1 MLNKS
6 SYTFLIAID
15 QDARL
20 SRNDAVEFVNAIIQ
34 GLEVLPGGNV
44 SKQFEPQFRRLLQ
57 ENDYVVVID
66 KIKIAQK
73 KADEVK
79 DIMRDN
85 VQQLGDNVKLLDE
98 EVVPSALDIARTAYQ
113 VQE

>member
-1 MLNKS
+1 MNKNG
-6 SYTFLIAID
+6 YIFLIAID

-20 SRNDAVEFVNAIIQ
+20 SRNDAVEFTNAIIQ
-34 GLEVLPGGNV
+34 GLEVLPAGNI
-44 SKQFEPQFRRLLQ
+44 SQKFEPQFRKLLQ
-57 ENDYVVVID
+57 ENDYVVVVD
-66 KIKIAQK
+66 KVKLAQK

-98 EVVPSALDIARTAYQ
+98 EVVPSAIDLARNAY
-113 VQE
+113 